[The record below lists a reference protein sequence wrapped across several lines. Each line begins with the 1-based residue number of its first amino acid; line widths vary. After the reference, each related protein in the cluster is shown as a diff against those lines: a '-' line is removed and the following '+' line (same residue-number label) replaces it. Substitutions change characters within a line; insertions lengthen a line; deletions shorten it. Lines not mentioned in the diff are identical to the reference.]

1 MRMII
6 RISNADNGWNDKYGC
21 NLENRWDDE
30 SRIKKKVE

>member
-1 MRMII
+1 MII
-6 RISNADNGWNDKYGC
+6 RISNAVNGWNDKYRC